1 MTCVFI
7 LTKVAFSKIIEEV
20 CTKPKPKYT
29 AHVISCL
36 SLRLICS

>member
-20 CTKPKPKYT
+20 CTKPKPKPKYT
-29 AHVISCL
+29 THVISCL
-36 SLRLICS
+36 RLICS